1 MKIIWCMV
9 PEKASATEFFVILDH
24 FLPFYPP
31 NNLKNQNFEKLKKTP
46 GDIILHKCAKN
57 HDHMLYC
64 SWGMAHNRCN
74 CYFSFGTI
82 FCPFTPLTARKIRIL
97 KKRKKALEISSF
109 YICAPKI
116 IRWYTVSEIW
126 CVMDRRM
133 DRWTDG
139 KSDI

>member
-1 MKIIWCMV
+1 MV
-9 PEKASATEFFVILDH
+9 PEIWSVTDRIFCHLGL
-24 FLPFYPP
+24 FLFLLPP
-31 NNLKNQNFEKLKKTP
+31 YNPKNQNFKKLKKKPP

-82 FCPFTPLTARKIRIL
+82 FCPFTPLTAWKIRIL

-133 DRWTDG
+133 DGWTDG